1 MSITNT
7 CLKILKKCAEIL
19 KEDGYTDNDVKE
31 TFEYSKNVIN
41 KSKIPEKYKTFLLG
55 IFDKVDKG

>member
-1 MSITNT
+1 MSLTNT
-7 CLKILKKCAEIL
+7 CKKIIKKYAEIL

-55 IFDKVDKG
+55 IFDKAAK